1 MPQVHCYLPQ
11 KIVEQLE
18 KIKRDNNHSS
28 LSKAV
33 REMIDLG
40 IQTVLNQPNELSKE
54 NLEKKRIEG
63 IRAQQTQYLQKI
75 LSLNTD
81 ILRCVYDQNKLP
93 ESPKLSPKKD
103 KPKGENEQFTEGW
116 VYPALES

>member
-1 MPQVHCYLPQ
+1 MPQVHCYLP
-11 KIVEQLE
+11 KKMVEQLE
-18 KIKRDNNHSS
+18 KIKVDNHHSS

-33 REMIDLG
+33 RQMIDLG

-63 IRAQQTQYLQKI
+63 IRAQQTQYLQK
-75 LSLNTD
+75 LVALNTD
-81 ILRCVYDQNKLP
+81 ILRCVYDQNKLS
-93 ESPKLSPKKD
+93 ESPAPSLKKD
-103 KPKGENEQFTEGW
+103 KPGEEKEKFTEGW